1 MKYVDMLTV
10 LLEYVNIIVSMLVNT
25 VSLVTD
31 NKFRCIAKACIAFE
45 PPEVL

>member
-1 MKYVDMLTV
+1 MLTV

-31 NKFRCIAKACIAFE
+31 NKFRCIAKACTCIAFE